1 MNQSTNRLLERLNE
15 FPTIYDIENI
25 LNIRKDQQANNQE
38 LEKSFYQTKMGI
50 EGEQLLV
57 DFIEKFGE
65 NDWQVL
71 RNIWVDYYGTVESD
85 LILLTRANC
94 YFFEVKNYTGVFSYQ
109 NGTCRLNGQ
118 KLANNCVTQAMRAHT
133 KFQGL
138 CREAGL
144 PCDPKGILLFTGEHN
159 RVILKDEIFEIEVLE
174 RQDLMYFMQKIKK
187 EEARSGRR
195 LNYTSFYRL
204 LEKYRTANPFL
215 PKPLNRQ
222 ELENLRRGIYCG
234 NCEKFEVE
242 LSHFYAKCSC
252 GFIEKRDDAIL
263 RGICDYG
270 VLSYDKHLRVG
281 ELYYFLN
288 RIASKENI
296 YRILRQNFEFVKK
309 GRNSYYINKKLPY
322 DKLNFPK
329 NKKKRS

>member
-1 MNQSTNRLLERLNE
+1 M
-15 FPTIYDIENI
+15 
-25 LNIRKDQQANNQE
+25 
-38 LEKSFYQTKMGI
+38 
-50 EGEQLLV
+50 
-57 DFIEKFGE
+57 
-65 NDWQVL
+65 
-71 RNIWVDYYGTVESD
+71 
-85 LILLTRANC
+85 
-94 YFFEVKNYTGVFSYQ
+94 
-109 NGTCRLNGQ
+109 
-118 KLANNCVTQAMRAHT
+118 
-133 KFQGL
+133 
-138 CREAGL
+138 
-144 PCDPKGILLFTGEHN
+144 
-159 RVILKDEIFEIEVLE
+159 
-174 RQDLMYFMQKIKK
+174 
-187 EEARSGRR
+187 
-195 LNYTSFYRL
+195 
-204 LEKYRTANPFL
+204 
-215 PKPLNRQ
+215 
-222 ELENLRRGIYCG
+222 
-234 NCEKFEVE
+234 E